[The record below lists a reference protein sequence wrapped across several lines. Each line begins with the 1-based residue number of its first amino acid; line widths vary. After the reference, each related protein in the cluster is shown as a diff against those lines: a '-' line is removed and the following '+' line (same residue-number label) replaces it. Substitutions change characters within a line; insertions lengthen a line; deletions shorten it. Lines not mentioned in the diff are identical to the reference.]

1 MTGVLSSS
9 DVDLS
14 FSSAWGG
21 VVDASQMRV
30 VLISAYSGK
39 DYNAN
44 TWSGDTYADGWL
56 GLAKNADPS
65 FNILQRLKAMNEITN
80 MIFYM
85 TVDWGGSS
93 RLYIG

>member
-1 MTGVLSSS
+1 
-9 DVDLS
+9 
-14 FSSAWGG
+14 
-21 VVDASQMRV
+21 MRV
-30 VLISAYSGK
+30 GLISAYSGK
-39 DYNAN
+39 DYDAAN
-44 TWSGDTYADGWL
+44 KWSGDTYADGWL

-65 FNILQRLKAMNEITN
+65 FNILQRLKVENEITN